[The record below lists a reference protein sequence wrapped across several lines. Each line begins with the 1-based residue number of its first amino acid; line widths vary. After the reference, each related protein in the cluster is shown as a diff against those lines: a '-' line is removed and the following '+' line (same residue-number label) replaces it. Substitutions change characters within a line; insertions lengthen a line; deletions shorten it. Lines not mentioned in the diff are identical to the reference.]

1 MKITAAE
8 LLALVSLASTAAA
21 APQKR
26 SVSSTVL
33 AQLSRYAQWSAAAYC
48 SGNTSGANQVVS
60 CSANNCPDVQA
71 SGAMMLYE
79 FDSTNTYGDAA
90 GFLAADTTQ
99 QQIILSFRGSRTT
112 SNWIANLDTELTSS
126 TLCSGCEV
134 HQGFWL
140 DYQTVAA
147 TLKAQIDAALNTYP
161 GYSLVVTGHSLGGA
175 LAMLAGLDLNSQGYA
190 PTIYTYGQPRVGNL
204 ALAQYIT
211 NVGNQWRVTHAD
223 DAVPKLPPRLFGFS
237 HASPEYW
244 ITSGDNVAVTT
255 GDVTVVT
262 GVNSLGGNDGTLTAS
277 VSAHN
282 WYLVDIDACK

>member
-1 MKITAAE
+1 
-8 LLALVSLASTAAA
+8 
-21 APQKR
+21 
-26 SVSSTVL
+26 
-33 AQLSRYAQWSAAAYC
+33 
-48 SGNTSGANQVVS
+48 
-60 CSANNCPDVQA
+60 
-71 SGAMMLYE
+71 MLYE
-79 FDSTNTYGDAA
+79 FDRYILDSIIISLSTLQLAIPDSLSILDLKNIGMGTFHLPSSPSNLSNTTYPKKEKKRKEKKREPTPTPPPPPPPLILFKSNSLSTNALMISLFPLNSTNTYGDAA

-190 PTIYTYGQPRVGNL
+190 PTIV
-204 ALAQYIT
+204 
-211 NVGNQWRVTHAD
+211 
-223 DAVPKLPPRLFGFS
+223 RLSLSLSLFS
-237 HASPEYW
+237 F
-244 ITSGDNVAVTT
+244 
-255 GDVTVVT
+255 
-262 GVNSLGGNDGTLTAS
+262 
-277 VSAHN
+277 
-282 WYLVDIDACK
+282 